1 MTTLNSRLQLA
12 MLNRKKTKNALQKG
26 FTLVE
31 LLIVVVIL
39 GILSSVALPA
49 LLNNQK
55 RAVASTLD
63 SEAMSTAKACL
74 AASITGDEGTVTPVG
89 NVTGT
94 CNAVGTASTF
104 TATDDDGRASAAVAE
119 VSTEGVASLI
129 TPSVPTG
136 GNNNNNN
143 QPV

>member
-1 MTTLNSRLQLA
+1 MTTLNSRLQLS
-12 MLNRKKTKNALQKG
+12 MLNRKKARNALQRG

-49 LLNNQK
+49 LLNNRN

-63 SEAMSTAKACL
+63 AEAMSAAKACL
-74 AASITGDEGTVTPVG
+74 AASITGDEGTFAAVG

-94 CNAVGTASTF
+94 CEATGTASTF
-104 TATDDDGRASAAVAE
+104 IATDPDGRATNAEATISADGD
-119 VSTEGVASLI
+119 VSLA
-129 TPSVPTG
+129 TPSTP
-136 GNNNNNN
+136 N
-143 QPV
+143 

>member
-12 MLNRKKTKNALQKG
+12 LLNRKKGRNLLEKG

-49 LLNNQK
+49 LLDNRN

-63 SEAMSTAKACL
+63 SEASASAKACL
-74 AASITGDEGTVTPVG
+74 AASITGDQATFSLPTDG

-94 CNAVGTASTF
+94 CAATGTASAF
-104 TATDDDGRASAAVAE
+104 TATDPEGRASAAVATVLATGE
-119 VSTEGVASLI
+119 FELT
-129 TPSVPTG
+129 TPSEP
-136 GNNNNNN
+136 N
-143 QPV
+143 